1 MTRYQA
7 LYRKYRPQRFDEV
20 IGQDHVVGTLSR
32 EVTDEK
38 VAHAYLFAGPRG
50 TGKTTTARLLAK
62 SLNCTN
68 RTTGAEPCNECASCL
83 GITEGTS
90 LDVIELDAAS
100 HNKVEDV
107 REIRV
112 NVGTV
117 AAAEGARRIYILD
130 EAHMLSR
137 AAGNA
142 LLKTLEEP
150 PEHVVFVLATTEP
163 YKLLDTIRS
172 RSQRF
177 DFHPV
182 TSETLIE
189 YLAEISE
196 REGFTADHSGLS
208 MIATHARG
216 SVRDSMSL
224 LEQVAAL
231 GDGTVSSEGV
241 TRALGLADDEAFTGL
256 VTAISNQ
263 DAPAALGLV
272 AQLASRGADLRR
284 FVADSLGFFRG
295 IFLAQYAPNLEEITD
310 EPPEILDDWRR
321 LAKTIPSSDVLRAID
336 LFSEALL
343 HLRQGR
349 EERLMLE
356 LAVIRLTRPETTVDA
371 EALAAALPEAAGR
384 SERPIRVEVGWAEV
398 PPPFTDDEA
407 EALLA
412 TVDRANGRVLPTTV
426 RGIALDLPGEEFAL
440 AWRSSDGGSELVLE
454 LDETVAQEV
463 LESFV
468 AERTNIASQGGRF
481 EVVSGEVQ
489 IILPEE
495 SEVCCDPVAVASVE
509 DALLATDPPA
519 EPIDLPLRD
528 ADDEQAR
535 AELEELGINELVAS
549 FTTNHACCQNRVEN
563 IHRIADITRGVVIR
577 PGATFSV
584 NNYVGRRTED
594 NGFVSDGVI
603 QDGVFEKQVG
613 GGISQYATTLFNS
626 AFRAGLDFGEYQSHS
641 LYISR
646 YPYGVEATLSY
657 PHPDL
662 QIINS
667 TPYGVLLWPSYTG
680 SSITIN
686 LYSTKHINV
695 EQTGQ
700 TESAQD
706 QCTRVTTT
714 RKRTYDDGT
723 AKDDSVFAVYRP
735 GEGLRCDGSSTV
747 TTTTSPPPPP
757 STEPPPTTE
766 PPPPATTAAPPP
778 VTEPPPT
785 TAATT
790 TTVAP

>member
-20 IGQDHVVGTLSR
+20 IGQDHVIGTLTR

-68 RTTGAEPCNECASCL
+68 RTTGAEPCNECASCA

-182 TSETLIE
+182 SSETLIG
-189 YLAEISE
+189 YLAEISK
-196 REGFTADHSGLS
+196 REGFTADHAGLS

-256 VTAISNQ
+256 VAAIADQ

-284 FVADSLGFFRG
+284 FVADALGFFRG

-310 EPPEILDDWRR
+310 EPPEILDKWRR
-321 LAKTIPSSDVLRAID
+321 MAKVVPSSDVLRAID

-371 EALAAALPEAAGR
+371 EALAVRMDRLERDVKVGAPRYQPPAASPTKETGDGGQEKRDSPKEATGHRRRATGEIQDEMTDSRQPTADSGEPEQ
-384 SERPIRVEVGWAEV
+384 VEVEEPTASDSV
-398 PPPFTDDEA
+398 PTTDY
-407 EALLA
+407 
-412 TVDRANGRVLPTTV
+412 RLPTTD
-426 RGIALDLPGEEFAL
+426 GGPGEAGSTVTL
-440 AWRSSDGGSELVLE
+440 ADFSAAWPVVVSRIRSDFGARRHAFVK
-454 LDETVAQEV
+454 
-463 LESFV
+463 V
-468 AERTNIASQGGRF
+468 AEPRSVEG
-481 EVVSGEVQ
+481 S
-489 IILPEE
+489 
-495 SEVCCDPVAVASVE
+495 VAVLTMPSHQHFHLEQLNADE
-509 DALLATDPPA
+509 QLRGALEAITA
-519 EPIDLPLRD
+519 EILGCTVTLQFRSDDDQVTEEKKTGDELPLR
-528 ADDEQAR
+528 APE
-535 AELEELGINELVAS
+535 
-549 FTTNHACCQNRVEN
+549 
-563 IHRIADITRGVVIR
+563 
-577 PGATFSV
+577 
-584 NNYVGRRTED
+584 
-594 NGFVSDGVI
+594 
-603 QDGVFEKQVG
+603 
-613 GGISQYATTLFNS
+613 
-626 AFRAGLDFGEYQSHS
+626 
-641 LYISR
+641 
-646 YPYGVEATLSY
+646 
-657 PHPDL
+657 
-662 QIINS
+662 
-667 TPYGVLLWPSYTG
+667 
-680 SSITIN
+680 
-686 LYSTKHINV
+686 
-695 EQTGQ
+695 
-700 TESAQD
+700 
-706 QCTRVTTT
+706 
-714 RKRTYDDGT
+714 
-723 AKDDSVFAVYRP
+723 KDDLAE
-735 GEGLRCDGSSTV
+735 GED
-747 TTTTSPPPPP
+747 P
-757 STEPPPTTE
+757 ED
-766 PPPPATTAAPPP
+766 PADM
-778 VTEPPPT
+778 
-785 TAATT
+785 
-790 TTVAP
+790 VADLLGGKIVEE

>member
-7 LYRKYRPQRFDEV
+7 LYRKYRPQRFDEL

-68 RTTGAEPCNECASCL
+68 RTTGAEPCNECTSCI

-150 PEHVVFVLATTEP
+150 PEHVVFILATTEP

-182 TSETLIE
+182 SSETLIE
-189 YLAEISE
+189 YLAEISK
-196 REGFTADHSGLS
+196 REGFTADYAGLS

-231 GDGTVSSEGV
+231 GDGTVASEGV
-241 TRALGLADDEAFTGL
+241 TRALGLADDETFTRL
-256 VTAISNQ
+256 VDAISNQ

-295 IFLAQYAPNLEEITD
+295 IFLSQYAPNLEEITD
-310 EPPEILDDWRR
+310 EPPEILDEWRR
-321 LAKTIPSSDVLRAID
+321 MAKTISSSDVLRAID
-336 LFSEALL
+336 LFSETLL
-343 HLRQGR
+343 NLRQGR

-371 EALAAALPEAAGR
+371 EALAVRMDRLERDVKAGTAAVPSRQSQVQSQEPRTKSQEPDETRDTETEEASDASPESPVAAPEIPSSSSTSGGGAD
-384 SERPIRVEVGWAEV
+384 EGGGGGQAPTKEEPTQAAE
-398 PPPFTDDEA
+398 PTTGIDDEVAFNLSDFSAAWPVIVSRIRTDFGARRHAFVKVA
-407 EALLA
+407 EPRSVEGSVAVLTMPSHQHFHLEQLNADDQLLDALE
-412 TVDRANGRVLPTTV
+412 T
-426 RGIALDLPGEEFAL
+426 IAAEILGSTITLRFV
-440 AWRSSDGGSELVLE
+440 SDDAPAPE
-454 LDETVAQEV
+454 AQEV
-463 LESFV
+463 ADEPPVRTPEKDDLEEGKGPEDP
-468 AERTNIASQGGRF
+468 ADMIADMLGGK
-481 EVVSGEVQ
+481 
-489 IILPEE
+489 I
-495 SEVCCDPVAVASVE
+495 VE
-509 DALLATDPPA
+509 D
-519 EPIDLPLRD
+519 
-528 ADDEQAR
+528 
-535 AELEELGINELVAS
+535 
-549 FTTNHACCQNRVEN
+549 
-563 IHRIADITRGVVIR
+563 
-577 PGATFSV
+577 
-584 NNYVGRRTED
+584 
-594 NGFVSDGVI
+594 
-603 QDGVFEKQVG
+603 
-613 GGISQYATTLFNS
+613 
-626 AFRAGLDFGEYQSHS
+626 
-641 LYISR
+641 
-646 YPYGVEATLSY
+646 
-657 PHPDL
+657 
-662 QIINS
+662 
-667 TPYGVLLWPSYTG
+667 
-680 SSITIN
+680 
-686 LYSTKHINV
+686 
-695 EQTGQ
+695 
-700 TESAQD
+700 
-706 QCTRVTTT
+706 
-714 RKRTYDDGT
+714 
-723 AKDDSVFAVYRP
+723 
-735 GEGLRCDGSSTV
+735 
-747 TTTTSPPPPP
+747 
-757 STEPPPTTE
+757 
-766 PPPPATTAAPPP
+766 
-778 VTEPPPT
+778 
-785 TAATT
+785 
-790 TTVAP
+790 

>member
-20 IGQDHVVGTLSR
+20 VGQDHVIGTLSR

-68 RTTGAEPCNECASCL
+68 RTTDAEPCNECVSCI

-182 TSETLIE
+182 SSETLIE
-189 YLAEISE
+189 YLGEISN
-196 REGFTADHSGLS
+196 REGFTADHAGLS

-231 GDGTVSSEGV
+231 GEGTVSSEGV

-256 VTAISNQ
+256 VAAISNQ
-263 DAPAALGLV
+263 DAPAALGLI

-310 EPPEILDDWRR
+310 EPPEVLDEWRR
-321 LAKTIPSSDVLRAID
+321 MAKSIGSSDVLRAID

-371 EALAAALPEAAGR
+371 EALVVRMDRLERDVKAGASSYQPPASIPKEAADSGQR
-384 SERPIRVEVGWAEV
+384 TAESRQPTADSPKESPDAVLETPSSSSPSGGGADEGGGGGQEAIEEEPTQAAV
-398 PPPFTDDEA
+398 PATDDRLPSTPGEAGSA
-407 EALLA
+407 EAIV
-412 TVDRANGRVLPTTV
+412 T
-426 RGIALDLPGEEFAL
+426 IAEFSA
-440 AWRSSDGGSELVLE
+440 AWPVIVSRIRTDFGARRHAFVK
-454 LDETVAQEV
+454 
-463 LESFV
+463 V
-468 AERTNIASQGGRF
+468 AEPRSVEGSVAVLTMPAHQHFHLEQLNADEQLRTALEAIAAEILGASITLQFRSDDNS
-481 EVVSGEVQ
+481 VV
-489 IILPEE
+489 PEE
-495 SEVCCDPVAVASVE
+495 KNFADES
-509 DALLATDPPA
+509 
-519 EPIDLPLRD
+519 PLR
-528 ADDEQAR
+528 APEKDD
-535 AELEELGINELVAS
+535 LEEGKEPEDPADM
-549 FTTNHACCQNRVEN
+549 
-563 IHRIADITRGVVIR
+563 IADML
-577 PGATFSV
+577 
-584 NNYVGRRTED
+584 
-594 NGFVSDGVI
+594 
-603 QDGVFEKQVG
+603 G
-613 GGISQYATTLFNS
+613 GKI
-626 AFRAGLDFGEYQSHS
+626 
-641 LYISR
+641 
-646 YPYGVEATLSY
+646 VE
-657 PHPDL
+657 
-662 QIINS
+662 
-667 TPYGVLLWPSYTG
+667 
-680 SSITIN
+680 
-686 LYSTKHINV
+686 
-695 EQTGQ
+695 E
-700 TESAQD
+700 
-706 QCTRVTTT
+706 
-714 RKRTYDDGT
+714 
-723 AKDDSVFAVYRP
+723 
-735 GEGLRCDGSSTV
+735 
-747 TTTTSPPPPP
+747 
-757 STEPPPTTE
+757 
-766 PPPPATTAAPPP
+766 
-778 VTEPPPT
+778 
-785 TAATT
+785 
-790 TTVAP
+790 

>member
-7 LYRKYRPQRFDEV
+7 LYRKYRPQRFDEL

-68 RTTGAEPCNECASCL
+68 RTTDAEPCNECTSCI

-150 PEHVVFVLATTEP
+150 PEHVVFILATTEP

-182 TSETLIE
+182 SSETLIE
-189 YLAEISE
+189 YLAEISK
-196 REGFTADHSGLS
+196 REGFAADYAGLS

-231 GDGTVSSEGV
+231 GDGTVASEGV
-241 TRALGLADDEAFTGL
+241 TRALGLADDETFTRL
-256 VTAISNQ
+256 VDAISNQ

-310 EPPEILDDWRR
+310 EPPEILDEWRR
-321 LAKTIPSSDVLRAID
+321 MAKTVSSSDVLRAID

-343 HLRQGR
+343 NLRQGR

-371 EALAAALPEAAGR
+371 EALAVRMDRLERDVKAGTAAVPSRQSQVQSQEPRTKTQESDETRDTETEEASDASPESPVAAAEIPSSSSTSGGGADEGGGGGQAPTKEEPTQGAEPTTDNR
-384 SERPIRVEVGWAEV
+384 QPTTEV
-398 PPPFTDDEA
+398 DDEVAVNLSDFSAAWPVIVSRIRTDFGARRHAFVKVA
-407 EALLA
+407 EPRSVEGSVAVLTMPSHQHFHLEQLNADDQLLDALE
-412 TVDRANGRVLPTTV
+412 T
-426 RGIALDLPGEEFAL
+426 IAAEILGSTITLRFV
-440 AWRSSDGGSELVLE
+440 SDDAPAPE
-454 LDETVAQEV
+454 AQEV
-463 LESFV
+463 ADEPPVRTPEKDDLEEGKGPEDP
-468 AERTNIASQGGRF
+468 ADMIADMLGGK
-481 EVVSGEVQ
+481 
-489 IILPEE
+489 I
-495 SEVCCDPVAVASVE
+495 VE
-509 DALLATDPPA
+509 D
-519 EPIDLPLRD
+519 
-528 ADDEQAR
+528 
-535 AELEELGINELVAS
+535 
-549 FTTNHACCQNRVEN
+549 
-563 IHRIADITRGVVIR
+563 
-577 PGATFSV
+577 
-584 NNYVGRRTED
+584 
-594 NGFVSDGVI
+594 
-603 QDGVFEKQVG
+603 
-613 GGISQYATTLFNS
+613 
-626 AFRAGLDFGEYQSHS
+626 
-641 LYISR
+641 
-646 YPYGVEATLSY
+646 
-657 PHPDL
+657 
-662 QIINS
+662 
-667 TPYGVLLWPSYTG
+667 
-680 SSITIN
+680 
-686 LYSTKHINV
+686 
-695 EQTGQ
+695 
-700 TESAQD
+700 
-706 QCTRVTTT
+706 
-714 RKRTYDDGT
+714 
-723 AKDDSVFAVYRP
+723 
-735 GEGLRCDGSSTV
+735 
-747 TTTTSPPPPP
+747 
-757 STEPPPTTE
+757 
-766 PPPPATTAAPPP
+766 
-778 VTEPPPT
+778 
-785 TAATT
+785 
-790 TTVAP
+790 

>member
-20 IGQDHVVGTLSR
+20 VGQDHVIGTLTR

-68 RTTGAEPCNECASCL
+68 RSTGAEPCNECTSCM

-182 TSETLIE
+182 SSETLVE
-189 YLAEISE
+189 YLAEISN
-196 REGFTADHSGLS
+196 REGFTADQAGLS

-231 GDGTVSSEGV
+231 GDGTVSSEGG
-241 TRALGLADDEAFTGL
+241 TRALGLADAEAFSGL
-256 VTAISNQ
+256 VAAIANE

-272 AQLASRGADLRR
+272 AQLAARGADLRR

-310 EPPEILDDWRR
+310 EPTEILDEWRR
-321 LAKTIPSSDVLRAID
+321 IAKTIPSSDVLRAID

-371 EALAAALPEAAGR
+371 EAIAVRMDRLERDVKSGATSYRPPASSPEEGTGDRRQEGAASHQLPATSPEEGEGDTGQERAASHQLPATSPEEGTGDNSDPEPTEAVPSTQYPVPSTADGVGPTLSDFSAAWPVIVSRIRTDLGARRHAFVKVAEPRSVTGSVAVLTMPSHQHFHLEQLNADDQLRAALEAIASEILGSTIALQFRSDDAAAAPDDSNEVVEEPLLRAPEK
-384 SERPIRVEVGWAEV
+384 
-398 PPPFTDDEA
+398 DD
-407 EALLA
+407 
-412 TVDRANGRVLPTTV
+412 
-426 RGIALDLPGEEFAL
+426 
-440 AWRSSDGGSELVLE
+440 
-454 LDETVAQEV
+454 LDEGAAIE
-463 LESFV
+463 
-468 AERTNIASQGGRF
+468 
-481 EVVSGEVQ
+481 
-489 IILPEE
+489 
-495 SEVCCDPVAVASVE
+495 DP
-509 DALLATDPPA
+509 
-519 EPIDLPLRD
+519 
-528 ADDEQAR
+528 ADM
-535 AELEELGINELVAS
+535 
-549 FTTNHACCQNRVEN
+549 
-563 IHRIADITRGVVIR
+563 IADML
-577 PGATFSV
+577 
-584 NNYVGRRTED
+584 
-594 NGFVSDGVI
+594 
-603 QDGVFEKQVG
+603 G
-613 GGISQYATTLFNS
+613 GKI
-626 AFRAGLDFGEYQSHS
+626 
-641 LYISR
+641 
-646 YPYGVEATLSY
+646 VE
-657 PHPDL
+657 
-662 QIINS
+662 
-667 TPYGVLLWPSYTG
+667 G
-680 SSITIN
+680 
-686 LYSTKHINV
+686 
-695 EQTGQ
+695 
-700 TESAQD
+700 
-706 QCTRVTTT
+706 
-714 RKRTYDDGT
+714 
-723 AKDDSVFAVYRP
+723 
-735 GEGLRCDGSSTV
+735 
-747 TTTTSPPPPP
+747 
-757 STEPPPTTE
+757 
-766 PPPPATTAAPPP
+766 
-778 VTEPPPT
+778 
-785 TAATT
+785 
-790 TTVAP
+790 